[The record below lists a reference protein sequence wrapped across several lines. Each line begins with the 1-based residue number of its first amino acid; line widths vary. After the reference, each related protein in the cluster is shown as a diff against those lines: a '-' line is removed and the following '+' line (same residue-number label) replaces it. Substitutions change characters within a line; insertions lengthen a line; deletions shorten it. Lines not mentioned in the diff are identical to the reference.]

1 MHKAIVLS
9 TVKLTGDLSPPTAT
23 EEAQL
28 QALIDTVKR
37 FQPDKARY
45 GDT

>member
-1 MHKAIVLS
+1 MYKA
-9 TVKLTGDLSPPTAT
+9 TVYNTVRLTGDLSTPTVA